1 MTEKTIGYYMSLP
14 YQVEIYPEPGGNGY
28 TAVIPEL
35 PGCMT
40 CADTLDE
47 LWDMI
52 EEAKKGWLEISLE
65 DGDYIPEPAPIEVEK
80 YSGKFVVRLP
90 TSLHRQL
97 AKRAEQEKTS
107 LNQLVVMV
115 LAESMGRW
123 STRSKVTASRPEPE
137 QAIKPFQ
144 REAFENMRRSLSPVA
159 DLTTQSE
166 QTPTPRWEQEVYIPS
181 IRTVA

>member
-1 MTEKTIGYYMSLP
+1 MNEKNMEYYTRLP
-14 YQVEIYPEPGGNGY
+14 YRVEIYPEPDGTGY

-52 EEAKKGWLEISLE
+52 EEAKMGWLEISLE
-65 DGDYIPEPAPIEVEK
+65 DGDYIPEPAPVEVEE

-97 AKRAEQEKTS
+97 AKRAEREKTS
-107 LNQLVVMV
+107 LNQLTVML
-115 LAESMGRW
+115 LADGMGRW
-123 STRSKVTASRPEPE
+123 DARPKFSSARSKPE

-144 REAFENMRRSLSPVA
+144 RDAFEEIRRSLGTCTVEQLDQGSMPKWRSTTPVH
-159 DLTTQSE
+159 
-166 QTPTPRWEQEVYIPS
+166 PPV
-181 IRTVA
+181 VA

>member
-1 MTEKTIGYYMSLP
+1 MSEKDLEYYMSLP
-14 YQVEIYPEPGGNGY
+14 YRVEIYPEPDGTGY

-52 EEAKKGWLEISLE
+52 EEAKRGWLEVSLE
-65 DGDYIPEPAPIEVEK
+65 DGDYIPEPAPVEVEE

-97 AKRAEQEKTS
+97 AKRAEQEETS
-107 LNQLVVMV
+107 LNQLIVML
-115 LAESMGRW
+115 LAEGMGRW
-123 STRSKVTASRPEPE
+123 STRPRPTRVHSRLSRNR
-137 QAIKPFQ
+137 KP
-144 REAFENMRRSLSPVA
+144 LSF
-159 DLTTQSE
+159 
-166 QTPTPRWEQEVYIPS
+166 PS
-181 IRTVA
+181 S